1 MMELELAASYMAQ
14 MSAFLFSVTLVAIIA
29 IYVLRGLGLLT
40 FIPGGVIWLL
50 LLVAI
55 VTGVFYSLSKSRR

>member
-1 MMELELAASYMAQ
+1 MELELAASYMAQ